1 MFWRIIIWSSF
12 IIYKATKCS
21 DVCGCGQSAFAATNN
36 KAASITAAPVNIV
49 ERKTSWP
56 GQSQKETCLINYK
69 NYSQPILLHLG
80 LSSFELVYDL

>member
-1 MFWRIIIWSSF
+1 MIIWSSF

-21 DVCGCGQSAFAATNN
+21 DVCGWGQSAFAATSN

-56 GQSQKETCLINYK
+56 GQSQNETCLTN
-69 NYSQPILLHLG
+69 SR
-80 LSSFELVYDL
+80 S